1 MDMLIYWVSKIPDV
15 IWSAV
20 IASLLTFLGVLWTNK
35 GNEKRQI
42 ALLKHEEKKYK
53 LEQAVSLKKD
63 VFLAVA
69 GSFAMVLDIIPKLMN
84 LDFSD
89 KDIGEELGGHSAIVA
104 KTYLSAE
111 ENTVSEIL
119 MYSSDVAE
127 AYLGLLKPRAILLDH
142 KKAIEIY
149 QQTIDQANA
158 EKNRIVSMMKE
169 LNLQGRCDENTFDFL
184 NKSYETQEKI
194 IKVNYTAQ
202 AEQEEI
208 LKGLYKEFCENCIS
222 IHGKLLLKLP
232 PMTIAIRRELDN
244 DKDSK
249 IFEEAISESV
259 KRMKKSFEQ
268 LLG

>member
-1 MDMLIYWVSKIPDV
+1 MHILIYWISKIPDV
-15 IWSAV
+15 VWSAV
-20 IASLLTFLGVLWTNK
+20 IASFLTFLGVLWTNK

-42 ALLKHEEKKYK
+42 ALLKHEEQKIK

-69 GSFAMVLDIIPKLMN
+69 GSFARVLGIIPKLTN
-84 LDFSD
+84 LEFSD
-89 KDIGEELGGHSAIVA
+89 KNINEELGDHSAIVA

-111 ENTVSEIL
+111 ESTVCEIL
-119 MYSSDVAE
+119 KYSSELTE
-127 AYLGLLKPRAILLDH
+127 AYLALIKPRATLLDH

-149 QQTIDQANA
+149 QETIDQANA
-158 EKNRIVSMMKE
+158 EKNRIVSIMKE
-169 LNLQGRCDENTFDFL
+169 LNLQGRRDENTFDFL
-184 NKSYETQEKI
+184 NRSYETQEEI

-202 AEQEEI
+202 AEQKEI
-208 LKGLYKEFCENCIS
+208 LKELYIEFCKNCIS
-222 IHGKLLLKLP
+222 VHGKLLLQLP

-244 DKDSK
+244 DKDSE
-249 IFEEAISESV
+249 IFQEAINESV